1 MAIIK
6 RLGNLRHYP
15 FRAFSPAAQHTL
27 LRDVYS
33 KDSPHER
40 GAMINSLLS
49 MDCYC
54 DLTEQNV
61 NSGTLSSPALRTI
74 FQGFCGALAAND
86 LLPGSVRRREMV
98 CRNVARIVNDA
109 SVSDPT
115 IIPIE
120 WEPHS
125 RLDFAPIWDERKK
138 FLAPEKIEY
147 WTGWRIESRHG
158 CSAFLPL
165 ANLWNTHGR
174 TFTNRYF
181 ETMRTNFEKECSVAF
196 SLFNKMTAFLAENHS
211 SWPPSTF
218 DSPEKIYLFFVELI
232 KKEFDGA
239 ATTDRNLPQ
248 RMKSWNKYISRI
260 EKYFIET
267 ETWARP
273 VVELPR
279 TDAKK
284 IPGSSTHV
292 RETEN
297 GTLVREKLVTD
308 IPIEISHSQA
318 IELLFFEIKQDIRT
332 LRGWAEAKVANIMA
346 AFEKRKTL
354 AKNGT
359 SIHNEKYVRVKS
371 ATLENICATFDEISY
386 DIDLP
391 LLTRKHNLNCGTD
404 YSAAEMAEL
413 LAIPSTTNFFPFQC
427 LLILE
432 HPIITNSF
440 LIDYK
445 LYDKFGNMTGFFVED
460 DIHHLLTEDEI
471 RHLSG
476 NKRRKGPRKSR
487 QKFELSPKAAQI
499 IKNLIALTD
508 AARTYLRLRDD
519 ENWKNLF
526 IGSRIAAAPPAKA
539 VISKWNQSN
548 LTPENLAKLRTEF
561 EPHTKKRG
569 AALDKYIFRISPST
583 IRSSRGLE
591 VYIDSGD
598 TAAMST
604 ALGHE
609 TEDSMLLTHYL
620 PEPILAYIESR
631 GIRTLQKL
639 IICHALK
646 DSQYLLEAANL
657 ENQNSLKTFFTNH
670 NYTDTD
676 SYLSD
681 PYNYSVAEVESLTSE
696 LLVRIGEETLTALI
710 SLNLAV
716 QQAATE
722 IPITEQALHWSRVS
736 ELVVSEIEL
745 SHDPLLKRH
754 LSVARK
760 AANPNRMGSL
770 IYEQL

>member
-1 MAIIK
+1 
-6 RLGNLRHYP
+6 
-15 FRAFSPAAQHTL
+15 
-27 LRDVYS
+27 
-33 KDSPHER
+33 
-40 GAMINSLLS
+40 MINSILAV
-49 MDCYC
+49 DCYC

-61 NSGTLSSPALRTI
+61 DSGTLRSPVLRRI
-74 FQGFCGALAAND
+74 FEGFCGALATED
-86 LLPGSVRRREMV
+86 LIPGSARRREMV
-98 CRNVARIVNDA
+98 CRNVATVVNAA
-109 SVSDPT
+109 SASDPT
-115 IIPIE
+115 IIPID

-125 RLDFAPIWDERKK
+125 RLNFAPMWDERKK

-158 CSAFLPL
+158 CTAFLPL

-196 SLFNKMTAFLAENHS
+196 SLFNKMTDFLTENHN

-232 KKEFDGA
+232 KKEFDN
-239 ATTDRNLPQ
+239 ATTTDSNLPQ
-248 RMKSWNKYISRI
+248 RMKSWNKFISKI

-267 ETWARP
+267 GIWAQP

-284 IPGSSTHV
+284 IPGNSTHV
-292 RETEN
+292 RKTEN
-297 GTLVREKLVTD
+297 GTLVREKLMTD
-308 IPIEISHSQA
+308 IPLEISHSQA
-318 IELLFFEIKQDIRT
+318 IELLFFEIKQDIGT

-354 AKNGT
+354 AKSGI
-359 SIHNEKYVRVKS
+359 SLHNEEYVPVES
-371 ATLENICATFDEISY
+371 ATLENICATFEKASY

-391 LLTRKHNLNCGTD
+391 LLTRKYNLNCETD
-404 YSAAEMAEL
+404 YTAAEMADL
-413 LAIPSTTNFFPFQC
+413 LAIPSTTIFFPFQC

-445 LYDKFGNMTGFFVED
+445 LYDKFGNMTGFFLED

-487 QKFELSPKAAQI
+487 QKFELSIRAAQI
-499 IKNLIALTD
+499 IINLIALTD
-508 AARTYLRLRDD
+508 AARTYLRSRDD

-526 IGSRIAAAPPAKA
+526 IGSRVAASLPAKA
-539 VISKWNQSN
+539 GISKWNQSRFTQES
-548 LTPENLAKLRTEF
+548 LTKLRTEF
-561 EPHTKKRG
+561 EPYTKKRG
-569 AALDKYIFRISPST
+569 VALNKHIYRISLST

-646 DSQYLLEAANL
+646 DSQFLLAAVNL
-657 ENQNSLKTFFTNH
+657 ENENSLKTFFTNH
-670 NYTDTD
+670 NHTITD

-681 PYNYSVAEVESLTSE
+681 PYNHSEADVESLTSE

-716 QQAATE
+716 QQATTKS
-722 IPITEQALHWSRVS
+722 PITELALHWSRIS

-754 LSVARK
+754 LSAARK

>member
-6 RLGNLRHYP
+6 KLGNLRHYP
-15 FRAFSPAAQHTL
+15 FRTFSSAAQHTL

-33 KDSPHER
+33 IDSPRER
-40 GAMINSLLS
+40 GAMINSMLA

-74 FQGFCGALAAND
+74 FEGFCGALAAED
-86 LLPGSVRRREMV
+86 LVPGSVRRREMV
-98 CRNVARIVNDA
+98 CRNVARIVNAA
-109 SVSDPT
+109 SASDPT
-115 IIPIE
+115 IMPIE
-120 WEPHS
+120 WRPHS
-125 RLDFAPIWDERKK
+125 RVDFAPMWNERKK

-147 WTGWRIESRHG
+147 WSGWRIESRH
-158 CSAFLPL
+158 SSTAFLPL
-165 ANLWNTHGR
+165 ANLWKTHGR
-174 TFTNRYF
+174 AFTNRYF

-196 SLFNKMTAFLAENHS
+196 ALFNKMTAFLTKNHN

-232 KKEFDGA
+232 KKEFENAA
-239 ATTDRNLPQ
+239 ATDSNLPQ
-248 RMKSWNKYISRI
+248 RMKAWNKFISRI
-260 EKYFIET
+260 EKYFIAT
-267 ETWARP
+267 GIWAQP

-284 IPGSSTHV
+284 IPGNSTHV
-292 RETEN
+292 RKTEN
-297 GTLVREKLVTD
+297 GTLVREKLMTD
-308 IPIEISHSQA
+308 IPLEISHSQA
-318 IELLFFEIKQDIRT
+318 IELLFFEIKKDIRT

-346 AFEKRKTL
+346 ALEKRKIL
-354 AKNGT
+354 AESGI
-359 SIHNEKYVRVKS
+359 SLHNKEYVPVES
-371 ATLENICATFDEISY
+371 ATLENICATFEKVSY
-386 DIDLP
+386 NIDLP
-391 LLTRKHNLNCGTD
+391 LLTRKYNLNCGAD
-404 YSAAEMAEL
+404 YSASEMADL
-413 LAIPSTTNFFPFQC
+413 LAIPSTTIFFPFQC

-445 LYDKFGNMTGFFVED
+445 LYDKFGSMTGFFVED
-460 DIHHLLTEDEI
+460 GMHHLLAEDEI

-487 QKFELSPKAAQI
+487 QKFELSTKAAET
-499 IKNLIALTD
+499 IKSLISLTD
-508 AARTYLRLRDD
+508 AARVYLRLHDY

-526 IGSRIAAAPPAKA
+526 IGSRVAAALPAKA
-539 VISKWNQSN
+539 GISKWNQSRFTQES
-548 LTPENLAKLRTEF
+548 LTKLCTEF

-569 AALDKYIFRISPST
+569 AELEKYIFRISLST

-646 DSQYLLEAANL
+646 DSEFLLNAVNLAN
-657 ENQNSLKTFFTNH
+657 ENSLKTFLTNH
-670 NYTDTD
+670 NYTITD

-681 PYNYSVAEVESLTSE
+681 PYNYIGADAEYFTSE
-696 LLVRIGEETLTALI
+696 LLVRIGEKTLTALI

-716 QQAATE
+716 QQAATKS
-722 IPITEQALHWSRVS
+722 PITDQALHWSRIA
-736 ELVVSEIEL
+736 ELVVSEIQL

-754 LSVARK
+754 LLAARK
-760 AANPNRMGSL
+760 AANPNRMESL